1 MAVEQTLE
9 NSLTLLTR
17 PQGQNASLV
26 HLVQARGGQALV
38 FPCMEIRP
46 LPPQQILAQDPAQ
59 KLAATDAI
67 IFTSRNAVTG
77 WFNALPSSRPELVRK
92 RVFAVGL
99 ATQRALAYQGVL
111 AEIPNDDRHNSEGL
125 LCLELLNSPCPLRV
139 LIARGCEGRPLLM
152 DELQRRGMQVMAV
165 TLYERLLPAA
175 SVQQRTELEEHAAK
189 INFVWLTS
197 QTSVR
202 NFFYLI
208 TPTTRHALLRSHFVV
223 ASERIAGF
231 LRALEN
237 PPHLHVAGGASSKA
251 LIECI
256 TTQVRLK

>member
-1 MAVEQTLE
+1 MLE

-17 PQGQNASLV
+17 PRGQNVSLV
-26 HLVQARGGQALV
+26 RLIRAQGGQTLV
-38 FPCMEIRP
+38 FPCIEIR
-46 LPPQQILAQDPAQ
+46 LLIRQQILAQNPAE
-59 KLAATDAI
+59 KLATTDAI
-67 IFTSRNAVTG
+67 IFTSRNAVIG
-77 WFNALPSSRPELVRK
+77 WFNALPLSRPELVRK

-99 ATQRALAYQGVL
+99 ATQRALAHQGVL
-111 AEIPNDDRHNSEGL
+111 AEIPSDDRHHSEGL
-125 LCLELLNSPCPLRV
+125 LCLEFFNSSYPLRV
-139 LIARGCEGRPLLM
+139 LIARGHEGRELLV

-165 TLYERLLPAA
+165 ALYERLLPTV
-175 SVQQRTELEEHAAK
+175 SVEKYTELEEHAGR

-202 NFFYLI
+202 HFFYLI
-208 TPTTRHALLRSHFVV
+208 TPMTRHALAHSHFVV

-237 PPHLHVAGGASSKA
+237 PLHLHVAAGASPKA

-256 TTQVRLK
+256 TNQARSK